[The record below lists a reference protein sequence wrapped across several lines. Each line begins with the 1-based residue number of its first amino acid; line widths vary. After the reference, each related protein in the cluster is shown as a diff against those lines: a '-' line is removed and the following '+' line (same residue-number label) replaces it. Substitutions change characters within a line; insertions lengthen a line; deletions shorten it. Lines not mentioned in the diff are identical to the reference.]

1 MAWGWAAAALLC
13 ACAPKGP
20 PPPPVAMHPGTVGV
34 AVTLTY
40 KAPLSFSEQ
49 PAREVFFA
57 RVSGLN
63 GSNCLPREHRFDEA
77 RHTVSMAGALAGG
90 MGAIGAAEGEDGTLK
105 EGGFAEGYD
114 PTCLYDEAGLPVW
127 EPTLY
132 RASRIVNG
140 TAFLLNVPP
149 GRYTAV
155 AAQIPN
161 GNATTTLLL
170 GSDTIDR
177 TEVAVPE
184 ETAAYMG
191 SFRLKYGGASKDETR
206 EMYRERILGDEPSVA
221 SRMAGAILVGLL
233 SGNTS
238 QQIDSSTIAQTD
250 RAAPPDEAR
259 KRLRAAV
266 TRGLPGSEWA
276 GAFVPELGVAGT
288 APP

>member
-1 MAWGWAAAALLC
+1 
-13 ACAPKGP
+13 
-20 PPPPVAMHPGTVGV
+20 MHPGTVGV

-40 KAPLSFSEQ
+40 KVPLSFGGQ

-63 GSNCLPREHRFDEA
+63 GSNCLPREHRFDDD
-77 RHTVSMAGALAGG
+77 RSRVSLAGSMAGG
-90 MGAIGAAEGEDGTLK
+90 MGSIGAAEGEDGTL
-105 EGGFAEGYD
+105 EGGGFAEGYD
-114 PTCLYDEAGLPVW
+114 PTCLYDEGGLPVW
-127 EPTLY
+127 EPTVY
-132 RASRIVNG
+132 RASRVVNG

-170 GSDTIDR
+170 GSDAIDR

-191 SFRLKYGGASKDETR
+191 SFRIKYGGASKDETR
-206 EMYRERILGDEPSVA
+206 EMYRERILGDEPSMA
-221 SRMAGAILVGLL
+221 TKMAGAILVGLL
-233 SGNTS
+233 SGNTN
-238 QQIDSSTIAQTD
+238 QQVDQSTIAQLDRTD
-250 RAAPPDEAR
+250 SPDEAQ
-259 KRLRAAV
+259 KRLRDAV
-266 TRGLPGSEWA
+266 ARALPGSEWA

-288 APP
+288 APSP